1 MIKSLLLVFDPEHT
15 WDGIALAKRGVLEVC
30 LRYLLP
36 LLILVSLLEGYGQV
50 KFGKYLEVASGFNQ
64 MQVIELNEAVAYSLL
79 RLVFGLIVVFFG
91 AYLLQALGE
100 TFHGRH
106 TYAQAFCVVAY
117 GLGPLFSLR
126 IMNMFPNV
134 PIWVPWLV
142 GIILMAKVLYI
153 GIPRV
158 MEPDPPH
165 AFGLYLTSTL
175 LLAMTTG
182 LMNFIC
188 YWWMLGKFKSVEASV
203 NLQVLHLLQ
212 ALHLM

>member
-50 KFGKYLEVASGFNQ
+50 KFGKYLEVASGFGQ
-64 MQVIELNEAVAYSLL
+64 TQVIALNEAVAYSLL
-79 RLVFGLIVVFFG
+79 RFLFGLVVVFFG

-106 TYAQAFCVVAY
+106 NYAQAFCVVAY
-117 GLGPLFSLR
+117 GLGPLFTLR
-126 IMNMFPNV
+126 AMNMFPTV
-134 PIWVPWLV
+134 PLWLPWTLGIFLV
-142 GIILMAKVLYI
+142 AKVLYI

-175 LLAMTTG
+175 LLTMTTG
-182 LMNFIC
+182 LMNFIS
-188 YWWMLGKFKSVEASV
+188 YWWMLGKFKTFESYI